1 MEATQEHAIMALW
14 WVSLITA
21 GTGLL
26 SEDGGDGRYAGK
38 L

>member
-1 MEATQEHAIMALW
+1 MAATRGHTIMALW
-14 WVSLITA
+14 WVSLMTA